1 MTVKDLTA
9 KYTES
14 GSPILENI
22 SFSISPG
29 QRVGLLGRTG
39 SGKSTLLSAFLRLL
53 NTEGEIQIDGV
64 SWDSITLQQ
73 WRKAFGVIP
82 QKVFIFSGTFRKNL
96 DPYEQWSD
104 QEIWKV
110 ADEVGLRSV
119 IEQFPG
125 KLDFV
130 LVDGGCVLSHGHK
143 QLMCLARSV
152 LSKAKILLLDEP
164 SAHLDPVT
172 YQIIRRTLKQAFADC
187 TVILCEHRIE
197 AMLECQQF
205 LVIEENKVRQ
215 YDSIQ
220 KLLNERSLFRQAI
233 SPSDRVKLFP
243 HRNSSKCKTQPQ
255 IAALKEETEEE
266 VQDTRL

>member
-1 MTVKDLTA
+1 
-9 KYTES
+9 
-14 GSPILENI
+14 
-22 SFSISPG
+22 
-29 QRVGLLGRTG
+29 
-39 SGKSTLLSAFLRLL
+39 
-53 NTEGEIQIDGV
+53 
-64 SWDSITLQQ
+64 
-73 WRKAFGVIP
+73 
-82 QKVFIFSGTFRKNL
+82 VFIFSGTFRKNL

-164 SAHLDPVT
+164 SAHLDPVA

-205 LVIEENKVRQ
+205 LIMMVAGPLFNGGIASLLAMKEKVISTN
-215 YDSIQ
+215 
-220 KLLNERSLFRQAI
+220 
-233 SPSDRVKLFP
+233 PG
-243 HRNSSKCKTQPQ
+243 NSY
-255 IAALKEETEEE
+255 L
-266 VQDTRL
+266 